1 MRFIF
6 LNLFLITVGLSKNDT
21 ILNNLSQFNIEDN
34 IEHLVIN
41 NVGDP
46 IVKLIPTF
54 LSTSPIIEHN
64 SRNARA
70 IDFKNHVIF
79 NDDYSTIKYENTYNE
94 GAYINALLS
103 RRINNNTRLYFNYG
117 NLSSRGFYDNQ
128 LNKYSNLV
136 LKLVQKYNKR
146 PYHYMLSFNSL
157 NASYEMNGGLT
168 DFYSGSSN
176 ELSPTYI
183 QNGLCSV
190 KKRQFI
196 FKQNYNFSK
205 SIKIIHRLDFTSFK
219 RSYEDDYPSSFYY
232 SLTPYYYAII
242 NYNLQTFYDRIYNS
256 FSLKYRESK
265 ISISKLSYFTNNL
278 NSNKINGDIYVSFQ
292 NNNFLTDNLC
302 LNTTVF
308 TNGYN
313 KSNFIYFVGYKK
325 ITDKL
330 SYDFKINYV
339 KKKPNFFAY
348 QYYNGNPSSW
358 DNFNISSLFSTN
370 VFLSNINENFSSSL
384 YFASAEN
391 YTYYDELASISQIEN
406 KINYFKIN
414 IKKNLIFKNFRFESD
429 LIYQN
434 IDNNQISIPNLVFSQ
449 KISFKKKIINNYLL
463 KLSIRGLLLSRY
475 YPDNFFPLTDVF
487 YQQREVRSSK
497 SPFVSGDILIS
508 RSNFSFG
515 FSFDHLNTFIDKKS
529 FLTPFYIYPNPVAR
543 IVIKITFLN

>member
-136 LKLVQKYNKR
+136 LKLVQKHNKR

-176 ELSPTYI
+176 ELSQPTSKMV
-183 QNGLCSV
+183 SV
-190 KKRQFI
+190 QLKKTIYFL
-196 FKQNYNFSK
+196 S
-205 SIKIIHRLDFTSFK
+205 KII
-219 RSYEDDYPSSFYY
+219 
-232 SLTPYYYAII
+232 
-242 NYNLQTFYDRIYNS
+242 
-256 FSLKYRESK
+256 
-265 ISISKLSYFTNNL
+265 
-278 NSNKINGDIYVSFQ
+278 
-292 NNNFLTDNLC
+292 
-302 LNTTVF
+302 
-308 TNGYN
+308 
-313 KSNFIYFVGYKK
+313 
-325 ITDKL
+325 
-330 SYDFKINYV
+330 
-339 KKKPNFFAY
+339 
-348 QYYNGNPSSW
+348 
-358 DNFNISSLFSTN
+358 
-370 VFLSNINENFSSSL
+370 
-384 YFASAEN
+384 
-391 YTYYDELASISQIEN
+391 ISQ
-406 KINYFKIN
+406 K
-414 IKKNLIFKNFRFESD
+414 
-429 LIYQN
+429 
-434 IDNNQISIPNLVFSQ
+434 V
-449 KISFKKKIINNYLL
+449 L
-463 KLSIRGLLLSRY
+463 K
-475 YPDNFFPLTDVF
+475 
-487 YQQREVRSSK
+487 
-497 SPFVSGDILIS
+497 
-508 RSNFSFG
+508 
-515 FSFDHLNTFIDKKS
+515 
-529 FLTPFYIYPNPVAR
+529 
-543 IVIKITFLN
+543 

>member
-136 LKLVQKYNKR
+136 LKLVQKHNKR

-370 VFLSNINENFSSSL
+370 VFLSNINENF
-384 YFASAEN
+384 F
-391 YTYYDELASISQIEN
+391 
-406 KINYFKIN
+406 
-414 IKKNLIFKNFRFESD
+414 IKLIFC
-429 LIYQN
+429 
-434 IDNNQISIPNLVFSQ
+434 FSG
-449 KISFKKKIINNYLL
+449 KLYLL
-463 KLSIRGLLLSRY
+463 
-475 YPDNFFPLTDVF
+475 
-487 YQQREVRSSK
+487 
-497 SPFVSGDILIS
+497 
-508 RSNFSFG
+508 
-515 FSFDHLNTFIDKKS
+515 
-529 FLTPFYIYPNPVAR
+529 
-543 IVIKITFLN
+543 